1 MREEII
7 EKIRDEVSKN
17 PVVIEF
23 LNNAMIDD
31 LLTVSN
37 VLDTI
42 GATGGGGISLNDY
55 YIIQDALEPVEEVEE
70 SLPSV
75 GGFTVEDIK
84 TRLEFEEDIVLNDEE
99 ADRLFQYISNTYWKS
114 ESIGLSWDLIP
125 VYYDNWNASRVAE

>member
-17 PVVIEF
+17 PLVIEF

-42 GATGGGGISLNDY
+42 GATGGISLNDY

-70 SLPSV
+70 
-75 GGFTVEDIK
+75 E
-84 TRLEFEEDIVLNDEE
+84 
-99 ADRLFQYISNTYWKS
+99 
-114 ESIGLSWDLIP
+114 
-125 VYYDNWNASRVAE
+125 